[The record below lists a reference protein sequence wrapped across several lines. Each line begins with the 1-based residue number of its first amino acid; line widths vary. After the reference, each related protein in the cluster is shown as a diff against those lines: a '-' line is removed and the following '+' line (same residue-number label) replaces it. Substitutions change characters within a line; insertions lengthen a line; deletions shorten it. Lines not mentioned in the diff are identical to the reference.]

1 MSNTT
6 SATSSERAAANA
18 IVNGLPSAPRWALKI
33 GNRIAPMLA
42 VGLTVGLLWLIR
54 GRALARMGNESFA
67 TGYALLAIC
76 TLLML
81 LPLRKRL
88 ISKPLGRLAIWQR
101 THHYLGMLSIA
112 VYLIHAGPTTNGGLE
127 TALAITFWGIALSGI
142 VGWYVNRTSPR
153 LLRAAGAHVLR
164 EDIPI
169 QKKQLCE
176 RAYQIALAAAGNSET
191 ASLADHYQSE
201 LSEFLFRP
209 RSILYRLFPT
219 GTKRRALLESLE
231 SVDRYLNDDGRQ
243 QRKEMSSLVTLK
255 DNLDFQ
261 SAIQT
266 RIRLW
271 AYSHT
276 LLIGAF
282 LVFTIAHV
290 LLAHQY
296 STRW

>member
-1 MSNTT
+1 MSNSTT
-6 SATSSERAAANA
+6 VSTSERTTANV
-18 IVNGLPSAPRWALKI
+18 IVSGLPAAPRWALKI
-33 GNRIAPMLA
+33 GHRIAPMLA
-42 VGLTVGLLWLIR
+42 VAGTVALLWLIQSR
-54 GRALARMGNESFA
+54 TAARLGNESFA
-67 TGYALLAIC
+67 TGYSLLAIC
-76 TLLML
+76 ILLML

-112 VYLIHAGPTTNGGLE
+112 VYLMHAGPFTSGGLE

-176 RAYQIALAAAGNSET
+176 RAYRIALAAAGKSDT

-219 GTKRRALLESLE
+219 GTKRRALLASLE
-231 SVDRYLNDDGRQ
+231 SVDRYLSDEGRE
-243 QRKEMSSLVTLK
+243 QRKEMSGLVILK

-296 STRW
+296 STHW